1 MIASRPAALGLIILC
16 QVGAMALWF
25 SATAIVPAL
34 KAQMVLDEW
43 TASLFTSGVHLGFV
57 LGSLISAILG
67 LADRLDPRKLFMTAT
82 LIAASANAAI
92 LFGDPT
98 SDFAVAMRIVTG
110 ACMAGIYPVGMKLA
124 STWSRDDMGL
134 MIGLLVGAMVL
145 GQSSP
150 HLFNALGGVDW
161 QLTMMLASGAAVLA
175 AFLIHRVSVGPNVGP
190 TPRFEPRA
198 AARALTD
205 RGLRLANIGYLG
217 HMWELFAM
225 YAWIAVFL
233 DASFRASMADQG
245 TAAVAAA
252 FATFATVAVGAIGCV
267 AGGLAA
273 DRWGRTT
280 LTIAAMAISG
290 SCCIVVGFLFGGSP
304 VLLVALCLIWGIA
317 IIADSA
323 QFSASIAELSDSS
336 HVGTMLTVQ
345 VCLGFLLTLLTIHLI
360 PVMVVVV
367 GWTYAF
373 ACLAIGPFVGV
384 YAMWRLRIS
393 PDALK
398 LAGGRR

>member
-150 HLFNALGGVDW
+150 HLFNALGGPPSW
-161 QLTMMLASGAAVLA
+161 
-175 AFLIHRVSVGPNVGP
+175 
-190 TPRFEPRA
+190 
-198 AARALTD
+198 
-205 RGLRLANIGYLG
+205 LR
-217 HMWELFAM
+217 
-225 YAWIAVFL
+225 
-233 DASFRASMADQG
+233 S
-245 TAAVAAA
+245 
-252 FATFATVAVGAIGCV
+252 
-267 AGGLAA
+267 
-273 DRWGRTT
+273 
-280 LTIAAMAISG
+280 
-290 SCCIVVGFLFGGSP
+290 
-304 VLLVALCLIWGIA
+304 
-317 IIADSA
+317 
-323 QFSASIAELSDSS
+323 
-336 HVGTMLTVQ
+336 
-345 VCLGFLLTLLTIHLI
+345 
-360 PVMVVVV
+360 
-367 GWTYAF
+367 
-373 ACLAIGPFVGV
+373 
-384 YAMWRLRIS
+384 
-393 PDALK
+393 
-398 LAGGRR
+398 